1 MHLKIF
7 VRYANSFY
15 WWSSRFKDEL
25 QVHSNKESLGS
36 FRMDYQKGHTLV
48 LAPCQK
54 PRLDVKRS
62 VGHVKKFQGLTA
74 ACSSRILVL

>member
-7 VRYANSFY
+7 VRYPNSFY
-15 WWSSRFKDEL
+15 WWSRFKDEL
-25 QVHSNKESLGS
+25 QVPSNKESLGS

-54 PRLDVKRS
+54 PRLDVKNS
-62 VGHVKKFQGLTA
+62 VH
-74 ACSSRILVL
+74 S